1 MEVIRTDEVSKQ
13 PVTSPLF
20 TGGTVTRQPLLA
32 EGIRKHFNMSIVNF
46 SKGARNKF
54 HSHTSDQV
62 LIVTAGMGKVATT
75 QDEVIVREG
84 DIIYIPAG
92 EKHWHGATKDS
103 EFSHIFVTSTDS
115 KTTQL
120 ED

>member
-1 MEVIRTDEVSKQ
+1 MKIIRTADVPGE
-13 PVTSPLF
+13 PATSPLF
-20 TGGTVTRQPLLA
+20 TGGAVTRQLLLA
-32 EGIRKHFNMSIVNF
+32 QEMKKYFNMSIVNF

-62 LIVTAGMGKVATT
+62 LIVTAGMGTVATE
-75 QDEVIVREG
+75 DEELIARQG
-84 DIIYIPAG
+84 DIVHIPAG

-103 EFSHIFVTSTDS
+103 VFSHIYVTSADS